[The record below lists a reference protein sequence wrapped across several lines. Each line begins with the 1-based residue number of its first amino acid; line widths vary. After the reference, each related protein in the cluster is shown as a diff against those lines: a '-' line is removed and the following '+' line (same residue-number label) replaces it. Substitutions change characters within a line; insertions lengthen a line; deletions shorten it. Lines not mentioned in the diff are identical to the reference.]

1 MISPLF
7 FQVKNRQLF
16 FINNADLIQMLQLVF
31 FLLAAHIMIGLSQTM
46 NVNLLHSVQNGQQQ
60 LC

>member
-1 MISPLF
+1 
-7 FQVKNRQLF
+7 
-16 FINNADLIQMLQLVF
+16 MLQLVF